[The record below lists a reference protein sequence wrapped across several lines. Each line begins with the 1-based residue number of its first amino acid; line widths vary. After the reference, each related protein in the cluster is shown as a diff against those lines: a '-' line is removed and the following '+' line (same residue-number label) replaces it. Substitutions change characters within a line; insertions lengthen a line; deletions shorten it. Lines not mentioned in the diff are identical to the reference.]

1 MNAYWVTEKHI
12 DSAGVLPQGHVV
24 RRTLAAASV
33 EGFFKKKD
41 YKFARMARE
50 HPTFGADLLDQVKL
64 TLFSLKLV
72 RSPNLYATVTDLI
85 TGQAVYLNAT
95 R

>member
-1 MNAYWVTEKHI
+1 
-12 DSAGVLPQGHVV
+12 
-24 RRTLAAASV
+24 
-33 EGFFKKKD
+33 
-41 YKFARMARE
+41 MARE